1 MTKNNQWWGLGAIA
15 NQFTPYINYSITE
28 TTTEESLIRRRHREL
43 DKVVLLYIDKG
54 LLLQVA
60 SFEQYKND
68 IFATD
73 DIKTEHK
80 NATDSMSLKETLLK
94 TSYNVKT
101 VRAKFSFSEKLG
113 TKSNML
119 LFKSQTSEETFI
131 FMNENVGG
139 RDFEIK
145 QQTAP
150 DWKLFSLLAE
160 RVILL

>member
-1 MTKNNQWWGLGAIA
+1 MTKNNQGWGLGAIA

-43 DKVVLLYIDKG
+43 DKVAVLSIDKG

-80 NATDSMSLKETLLK
+80 NA
-94 TSYNVKT
+94 Y
-101 VRAKFSFSEKLG
+101 
-113 TKSNML
+113 
-119 LFKSQTSEETFI
+119 
-131 FMNENVGG
+131 
-139 RDFEIK
+139 
-145 QQTAP
+145 
-150 DWKLFSLLAE
+150 
-160 RVILL
+160 

>member
-1 MTKNNQWWGLGAIA
+1 MFRNRYWTWSHALNRNQDFSFLSYFWVYSFGWRVRSKLIENAWAVETGLEAWRRTIKGGGLGAIA

-43 DKVVLLYIDKG
+43 DKVASLYIDKG

-80 NATDSMSLKETLLK
+80 NAYWL
-94 TSYNVKT
+94 NVIKRNT
-101 VRAKFSFSEKLG
+101 FKNKL
-113 TKSNML
+113 
-119 LFKSQTSEETFI
+119 Q
-131 FMNENVGG
+131 
-139 RDFEIK
+139 R
-145 QQTAP
+145 
-150 DWKLFSLLAE
+150 
-160 RVILL
+160 